1 MTGVVA
7 NCNNSRKEYKNAR
20 ESHTIFIF
28 IKFRNKS
35 SITQV
40 RLKEEVRILQE
51 KSSSQVKYRHLTKK
65 REVITTFNQIVSEKM
80 EIICTQEDG
89 EQQHQVTACLTTF
102 NPENFSLV
110 LQITQK
116 DHSLQSDK
124 LLACT
129 IPEKGV
135 NFTARPQQLAT
146 DQIEFYLPQEI
157 RIKRLRD
164 DYRID
169 LVNKNFQ
176 IIEYKLDPLEEK
188 MQSGRGVDLS
198 STGINMIISHQ
209 EGATLIEQGS
219 NITIHK
225 ICGIPISP
233 AIGGVIRHQSKDPKQ
248 PNLIQVGIMFDH
260 RLLEEYL
267 LEINLIY

>member
-116 DHSLQSDK
+116 ENISNVLTDEQKEQLKEKMMDCKRPNLDK
-124 LLACT
+124 
-129 IPEKGV
+129 KH
-135 NFTARPQQLAT
+135 R
-146 DQIEFYLPQEI
+146 
-157 RIKRLRD
+157 
-164 DYRID
+164 
-169 LVNKNFQ
+169 
-176 IIEYKLDPLEEK
+176 KLDK
-188 MQSGRGVDLS
+188 KR
-198 STGINMIISHQ
+198 
-209 EGATLIEQGS
+209 
-219 NITIHK
+219 
-225 ICGIPISP
+225 
-233 AIGGVIRHQSKDPKQ
+233 
-248 PNLIQVGIMFDH
+248 
-260 RLLEEYL
+260 
-267 LEINLIY
+267 